1 MKDLIRRLRSCPE
14 AERKELAR
22 LLARDGSR
30 AAFSELCR
38 MAGGG
43 GRTLVTRYSP
53 EDQLSGI
60 DALGRTGRKDAL
72 SLLKSWLECRE
83 IYIESCT
90 GLACGS
96 DRMPQWTALAWEFPR
111 APRRLSE
118 KLRYTGPKSP
128 PEDPPVS
135 LTPPQHAERR
145 AQNPYHA
152 AVSRAISR
160 LEEAIGSEA
169 QSDVSPLRP

>member
-1 MKDLIRRLRSCPE
+1 MKDLIRRLRNCPE

-22 LLARDGSR
+22 LLARHARDGSR
-30 AAFSELCR
+30 AAFFELCR

-43 GRTLVTRYSP
+43 GRTLVAHYSP
-53 EDQLSGI
+53 EDQLTGI

-96 DRMPQWTALAWEFPR
+96 DRMPLWTALAWEFPR
-111 APRRLSE
+111 SPRRLAE
-118 KLRYTGPKSP
+118 NLRYTGPLSS

-135 LTPPQHAERR
+135 LTPAQHAERR
-145 AQNPYHA
+145 AQNPFHA

-160 LEEAIGSEA
+160 LEGAIGFEA
-169 QSDVSPLRP
+169 